1 MRPVFVGGTKG
12 PSVAAGAVP
21 LLRRAA
27 DGVGAHMQLLHPQ
40 LLPRQIPGRA
50 GPLPGSCERGWESG
64 ERGAAV
70 DLNLSQ
76 REDEPV
82 GREEINFVSLVAE
95 AVGSDSPE
103 REQLSHQRQMRLR
116 T

>member
-1 MRPVFVGGTKG
+1 M
-12 PSVAAGAVP
+12 AAGATGAVP

-27 DGVGAHMQLLHPQ
+27 DGVGAHIQVLHPQ
-40 LLPRQIPGRA
+40 LLRRQIPGRA
-50 GPLPGSCERGWESG
+50 GPLPGSCEGGWESR

-70 DLNLSQ
+70 DLNLS
-76 REDEPV
+76 E
-82 GREEINFVSLVAE
+82 REEINFVSLVAE
-95 AVGSDSPE
+95 AVGSDSPK